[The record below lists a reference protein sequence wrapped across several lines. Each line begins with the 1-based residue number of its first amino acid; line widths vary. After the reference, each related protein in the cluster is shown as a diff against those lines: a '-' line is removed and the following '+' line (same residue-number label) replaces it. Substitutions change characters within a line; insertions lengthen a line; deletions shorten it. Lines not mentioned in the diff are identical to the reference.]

1 MKIAVVGAGA
11 VGGWYGGLLAAA
23 GHEVHAV
30 SRTDHAVLSARG
42 LTMRDRTGDRVV
54 KFASASADGA
64 SVGSCDLVVVA
75 AKATANAALPA
86 LLRPLIDGRTILLT
100 LQNGMGNTEAFGALL
115 PPERLVAGLCFV
127 CINRLA
133 PGLVAN
139 THAGYVRMAAAQG
152 PANAAVLRCVAT
164 FAEAG
169 VDCRAEDSLEAVLWK
184 KLCWNIPFNGLAIA
198 AGGIT
203 TDKIVADAALS
214 DRARRLMLEVQSA
227 AAARGHVVSDRHI
240 QAQFEATAGMGPYRP
255 SSLIDYL
262 SGRDV
267 EVAGIWG
274 EPLKRGQEAGVAMP
288 ELARLKREIEA
299 KLAERRLTSW
309 PEPGAS

>member
-1 MKIAVVGAGA
+1 MKVAIVGAGA
-11 VGGWYGGLLAAA
+11 VGGWYGGLLALA

-30 SRTDHAVLSARG
+30 SRSDHAELSARG
-42 LTMRDRTGDRVV
+42 LVLRDRTGDRAIR
-54 KFASASADGA
+54 FASASADGA
-64 SVGSCDLVVVA
+64 AIGPCDLVVVA
-75 AKATANAALPA
+75 AKSTANDTLPS
-86 LLRPLIDGRTILLT
+86 LLRPLLGDHTILLT
-100 LQNGMGNTEAFGALL
+100 LQNGMGNAEAFGSLL
-115 PPERLVAGLCFV
+115 PPERIVAGLCFV

-133 PGLVAN
+133 PGLVSN

-152 PANAAVLRCVAT
+152 PINPAVVACVEAFAA
-164 FAEAG
+164 AG

-203 TDKIVADAALS
+203 TDRIIADADLTV
-214 DRARRLMLEVQSA
+214 RARRLMLEVQAA

-240 QAQFEATAGMGPYRP
+240 QTQFDVTAGMGPYRP

-262 SGRDV
+262 AGRDV

-274 EPLKRGQEAGVAMP
+274 EPLRRGQAAGVAMP
-288 ELARLKREIEA
+288 ELALLKREIEA
-299 KLAERRLTSW
+299 KLAARRITS
-309 PEPGAS
+309 